1 MGQPRRLKPDESGT
15 RKTPFSPAGDPA
27 VGAPAANERTAGRVI
42 DAEYLLRRAFETDP
56 DAGVALLFQH
66 YYGPLCSHAVRFV
79 ASKAIAEDLV
89 SDIYYEFQVG
99 QLHRAVTTSFRAFL
113 FTAVRNRAF
122 DYVKAE
128 MQRSTSL
135 DGTESLPLRV
145 DQQPD
150 SLTQFEELYHDVE
163 RAVDSLTVKQRQVY
177 VMHRFEG
184 KKYAEIAAEL
194 GLSARTVEVHMYKAI
209 HHVRE
214 FMADKWLVLA
224 LLLSRFW

>member
-1 MGQPRRLKPDESGT
+1 MKPEDTGTPETQFPPADE
-15 RKTPFSPAGDPA
+15 RA
-27 VGAPAANERTAGRVI
+27 AGRILNV
-42 DAEYLLRRAFETDP
+42 EYLIRRAFATDP

-89 SDIYYEFQVG
+89 SDLYYEFQVG
-99 QLHRAVTTSFRAFL
+99 KLHRTVATSFRAFL

-128 MQRSTSL
+128 MHRSTSL
-135 DGTESLPLRV
+135 DRAESFPLRV

-150 SLTQFEELYHDVE
+150 SLAQYEELYHDVE
-163 RAVDSLTVKQRQVY
+163 RAVNSLTVKRRQVY

-184 KKYAEIAAEL
+184 KKYAEIAVEL
-194 GLSARTVEVHMYKAI
+194 GLSARTVEVHMYRAI

-214 FMADKWLVLA
+214 FLAEKWLVLA
-224 LLLSRFW
+224 LVFFRCW

>member
-1 MGQPRRLKPDESGT
+1 MGQLRRLRPDET
-15 RKTPFSPAGDPA
+15 ETHETPFSPPIQRG
-27 VGAPAANERTAGRVI
+27 VGRVF
-42 DAEYLLRRAFETDP
+42 DAEYLIRHAFETDP
-56 DAGVALLFQH
+56 DSGMALLFQH

-89 SDIYYEFQVG
+89 SDLYYEFQVG
-99 QLHRAVTTSFRAFL
+99 RLYHTITTSFRAFL

-135 DGTESLPLRV
+135 DGTESLPLRA

-163 RAVDSLTVKQRQVY
+163 RAMNSLTIKQRQVY

-184 KKYAEIAAEL
+184 KKYAEIAVEL

-209 HHVRE
+209 HQIRD
-214 FMADKWLVLA
+214 FMAGKWLVLV
-224 LLLSRFW
+224 LLCCRFW

>member
-1 MGQPRRLKPDESGT
+1 MGQLLRLKSDQTGT
-15 RKTPFSPAGDPA
+15 HEAAFSPAGEP
-27 VGAPAANERTAGRVI
+27 TAGRVI
-42 DAEYLLRRAFETDP
+42 DAEFLLRRAFEADP
-56 DAGVALLFQH
+56 DAGMALLFQH

-89 SDIYYEFQVG
+89 SDIYYEFHVG
-99 QLHRAVTTSFRAFL
+99 QLHRGITTSFRAFL

-128 MQRSTSL
+128 MKRSTSL
-135 DGTESLPLRV
+135 DGAELLPLRA

-163 RAVDSLTVKQRQVY
+163 RAINALTLKQRQVY

-194 GLSARTVEVHMYKAI
+194 GLSARTVEVHMYKASHSI
-209 HHVRE
+209 RD
-214 FMADKWLVLA
+214 FMAGKWLLLA
-224 LLLSRFW
+224 GLFLFC

>member
-1 MGQPRRLKPDESGT
+1 MRQLRPLRPEETES
-15 RKTPFSPAGDPA
+15 RETPFPTTDKP
-27 VGAPAANERTAGRVI
+27 TAGRLL
-42 DAEYLLRRAFETDP
+42 DAEFLIRRAFDTDT
-56 DAGVALLFQH
+56 DAGMALLFQH

-89 SDIYYEFQVG
+89 SDIYYEFHVG

-113 FTAVRNRAF
+113 FTAVRHRAF

-135 DGTESLPLRV
+135 DRAESLPLRA

-163 RAVDSLTVKQRQVY
+163 RAIDSLTLKQRQVY

-184 KKYAEIAAEL
+184 KKYAEIATEL

-209 HHVRE
+209 HAIRDVL
-214 FMADKWLVLA
+214 AGKWLALAAVL
-224 LLLSRFW
+224 LPFC

>member
-1 MGQPRRLKPDESGT
+1 MGQLRRLRPDQPESHE
-15 RKTPFSPAGDPA
+15 TPFS
-27 VGAPAANERTAGRVI
+27 TAGESATGRVL
-42 DAEYLLRRAFETDP
+42 DAEFLIRRAFETDP
-56 DAGVALLFQH
+56 ESGMALLFQH

-89 SDIYYEFQVG
+89 SDVYYEFQVG
-99 QLHRAVTTSFRAFL
+99 RLHQVVTTSFRAFL
-113 FTAVRNRAF
+113 FTVVRNRAF

-135 DGTESLPLRV
+135 DWAESLPLNA

-163 RAVDSLTVKQRQVY
+163 RAINALTLKQRQVY

-209 HHVRE
+209 HAIRG
-214 FMADKWLVLA
+214 FLAGKWLALAVA
-224 LLLSRFW
+224 LLPFC